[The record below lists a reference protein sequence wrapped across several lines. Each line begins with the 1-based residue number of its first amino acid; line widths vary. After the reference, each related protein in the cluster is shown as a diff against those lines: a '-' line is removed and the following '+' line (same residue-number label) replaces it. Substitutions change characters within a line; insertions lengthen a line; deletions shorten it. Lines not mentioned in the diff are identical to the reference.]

1 MANRHATDRLW
12 LRTEAEHPSALKNTP
27 AYKLLSGL
35 IRLFTRLPFALAVQ
49 LGGAAG
55 FCAYYFLKRRRASA
69 YADLKSAFGNRFD
82 EKQRYR
88 LVRNHFAHLGRVGV
102 EMLYFPQLT
111 LEDLKPR
118 LKINHKERHD
128 RIIADHK
135 PMVLLTAH
143 FGNWEIL
150 QVIGTLEG
158 RPIHVLQRPQKR
170 KLIDRIL
177 SDLRESRGSFAISR
191 GMGVRD
197 LLRALRA
204 NQSIGLLGDQDAG
217 KNEGQIE
224 SLFNRKTTVPTGPFE
239 LAARTNAVLL
249 PVFIV
254 SRPGGQHEIFVEEPI
269 ECVESPIG
277 SGYPAAIRKYLDLL
291 ESFASRY
298 PEQWL
303 WGAKRWKYSWTKR
316 LVVLSDGKPGHVKQS
331 EAVAERF
338 KKVESQYGRP
348 GMEYPTQ
355 TLRVEYRSAWH
366 RNIFAVFAIFFIPF
380 AQGRLAWLKFFFK
393 PETAEALRQV
403 SADFFISS
411 GASMTPLNLCLARE
425 CRAKS
430 IVLMKPLWPFNYYR
444 YDLAL
449 VPAHDRGP
457 MPRESFR
464 TLLVPSVS
472 DPHRLE
478 QAGKIFGQSLRAASR
493 VKLAIF
499 LGGPTHDYRMSLNSI
514 EKVIQAVEGASG
526 LLGDYLVTTS
536 RRTPEGIVRFLKE
549 RLLDLKGCQELVV
562 ASEDFRSEVVPGMMR
577 LAEILIITE
586 DSISMISEAVASSKK
601 VVVLGLATETLPA
614 KHRRFL
620 QLLLEK
626 SAIVMAGA
634 DDLVSVL
641 QKLEAAAEPV
651 LAREQDEALVKKLES
666 IL

>member
-1 MANRHATDRLW
+1 MRVNDSVSGQRLEGKAKPTFAYQW
-12 LRTEAEHPSALKNTP
+12 LRGVIKV
-27 AYKLLSGL
+27 
-35 IRLFTRLPFALAVQ
+35 FTLLPFSAAVR

-55 FCAYYFLKRRRASA
+55 FFAFYVLKRRRASA
-69 YADLKSAFGNRFD
+69 YADLKAAFGNRFN
-82 EKQRYR
+82 EKQRLG
-88 LVRNHFAHLGRVGV
+88 LVRSHFAHLGRVGV

-118 LKINHKERHD
+118 LKINHKERYD
-128 RIIADHK
+128 NILAENK
-135 PMVLLTAH
+135 SMVLLTAH

-197 LLRALRA
+197 LIRALRA
-204 NQSIGLLGDQDAG
+204 NQSVGLLGDQDAG
-217 KNEGQIE
+217 KYEGQIE
-224 SLFNRKTTVPTGPFE
+224 KIFSRKTTVPTGPFE
-239 LAARTNAVLL
+239 LAARTSAVLL

-269 ECVESPIG
+269 PCLEESG
-277 SGYPAAIRKYLDLL
+277 GGYHSAMRKYLDLL
-291 ESFASRY
+291 ESFVSRY

-316 LVVLSDGKPGHVKQS
+316 IVILSDGKPGHVKQS

-338 KKVESQYGRP
+338 KEVESQYGRP

-355 TLRVEYRSAWH
+355 TVRVEYRSALH
-366 RNIFAVFAIFFIPF
+366 RKLFAVFAVLFIPF
-380 AQGRLAWLKFFFK
+380 AQGRLAWLRLFFK
-393 PETAEALRQV
+393 TETAEALRQL

-411 GASMTPLNLCLARE
+411 GSSMTPLNLCLARE

-430 IVLMKPLWPFNYYR
+430 IVLMKPFWPFNYYR
-444 YDLAL
+444 YDLVL

-457 MPRESFR
+457 MPRETFR
-464 TLLVPSVS
+464 TLLVPSLS
-472 DPHRLE
+472 DHDRLE
-478 QAGKIFGQSLRAASR
+478 QAGKKFGRSLRAASR
-493 VKLAIF
+493 VRLAIF
-499 LGGPTHDYRMSLNSI
+499 LGGPTRDYRLSVNPV
-514 EKVIQAVEGASG
+514 ERVIQEVENASG
-526 LLGDYLVTTS
+526 QLGDYLVTTS

-549 RLLDLKGCQELVV
+549 RLPDLKGCQELVV
-562 ASEDFRSEVVPGMMR
+562 ASEDPRPEVVPGMMA
-577 LAEILIITE
+577 LAEILVITE

-601 VVVLGLATETLPA
+601 VVVLGLATDTLPV

-626 SAIVMAGA
+626 SAIVMAGPE
-634 DDLVSVL
+634 DLLAVL
-641 QKLEAAAEPV
+641 RKLETTDQPA
-651 LAREQDEALVKKLES
+651 LAREQDEAIVKKLEA

>member
-1 MANRHATDRLW
+1 MTVSGFAPRPES
-12 LRTEAEHPSALKNTP
+12 EAENTP
-27 AYKLLSGL
+27 AYKLLRGM
-35 IRLFTRLPFALAVQ
+35 IKVFTCLPFGFAVR
-49 LGGAAG
+49 LGSAAG

-69 YADLKSAFGNRFD
+69 YADLKAAFGNRFD
-82 EKQRYR
+82 EKQRLR
-88 LVRNHFAHLGRVGV
+88 LVRSHFAHLGQVGV
-102 EMLYFPQLT
+102 EMLYFPQLN

-128 RIIADHK
+128 RIIADNK

-158 RPIHVLQRPQKR
+158 RPIHVLQRPQKQ
-170 KLIDRIL
+170 KLIDKIL

-197 LLRALRA
+197 LIRALRS

-217 KNEGQIE
+217 KHEGQIE
-224 SLFNRKTTVPTGPFE
+224 SLFNRRTTVPTGPFE
-239 LAARTNAVLL
+239 LAARTKAVLL

-269 ECVESPIG
+269 ACEET
-277 SGYPAAIRKYLDLL
+277 SGAGYHAAMRKYLDLL
-291 ESFASRY
+291 ESFAGRY

-316 LVVLSDGKPGHVKQS
+316 LVILSDGKPGHVKQS

-338 KKVESQYGRP
+338 KDVESQYGRP
-348 GMEYPTQ
+348 GMDYPTQ
-355 TLRVEYRSAWH
+355 TLRVEYQSAWH
-366 RNIFAVFAIFFIPF
+366 RKAFAVFSVFFIPF
-380 AQGRLAWLKFFFK
+380 AQGRLSWLRLFFK
-393 PETAEALRQV
+393 PESAEALRQV
-403 SADFFISS
+403 SGDFFISS
-411 GASMTPLNLCLARE
+411 GSSMTPLNLCLARE

-430 IVLMKPLWPFNYYR
+430 IVLMKPFWPFNYYR

-457 MPRESFR
+457 MPREIFR
-464 TLLVPSVS
+464 TLLVPSLS
-472 DPHRLE
+472 DHDRLE
-478 QAGKIFGQSLRAASR
+478 DAGKKLGKSLRAASR
-493 VKLAIF
+493 VRLALF
-499 LGGPTHDYRMSLNSI
+499 LGGPTRHYRLGLSAV
-514 EKVIQAVEGASG
+514 EKVIQALEAASG
-526 LLGDYLVTTS
+526 ELGDYLVTTS

-549 RLLDLKGCQELVV
+549 RLLDLKGCQEAVI
-562 ASEDFRSEVVPGMMR
+562 ATEDSRPEVVPGMMK
-577 LAEILIITE
+577 LAEILVITE

-626 SAIVMAGA
+626 EAIVMAGP

-641 QKLEAAAEPV
+641 RQLEAAAQPV
-651 LAREQDEALVKKLES
+651 LARQQDEALVKKLEA